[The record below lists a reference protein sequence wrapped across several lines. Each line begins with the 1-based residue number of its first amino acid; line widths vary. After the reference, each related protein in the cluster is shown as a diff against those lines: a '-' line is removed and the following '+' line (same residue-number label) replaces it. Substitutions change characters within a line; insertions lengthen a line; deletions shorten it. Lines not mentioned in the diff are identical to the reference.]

1 MCLLKNF
8 TEKFAK
14 FTPKKRLQGG
24 ENVNRY
30 RYFASTL
37 RNLRK
42 EKGLSQS
49 ELAHQLYVS
58 RSLICA
64 YEKNLRM
71 PSLDIL
77 IRLAI
82 FFDCSVEFLLGIE
95 NKAISNDEHYLNISG
110 LNKRQVEILSNLIE
124 EFRQ

>member
-1 MCLLKNF
+1 M
-8 TEKFAK
+8 
-14 FTPKKRLQGG
+14 
-24 ENVNRY
+24 NRY

-49 ELAHQLYVS
+49 ELARQLYVS

-82 FFDCSVEFLLGIE
+82 FFDCSIEFLLGIE
-95 NKAISNDEHYLNISG
+95 NKAISNEEHYLDISG
-110 LNKRQVEILSNLIE
+110 LNKKQIEILSSLVE
-124 EFRQ
+124 EFRRL

>member
-1 MCLLKNF
+1 MDK
-8 TEKFAK
+8 
-14 FTPKKRLQGG
+14 
-24 ENVNRY
+24 Y
-30 RYFASTL
+30 RYFSSTL

-49 ELAHQLYVS
+49 ELARQLYVS

-82 FFDCSVEFLLGIE
+82 FFEVPIDFLLGIE
-95 NKAISNDEHYLNISG
+95 NKTILDKENYLDISG
-110 LNKRQVEILSNLIE
+110 LNKRQIEILSNLVE
-124 EFRQ
+124 EFRK

>member
-1 MCLLKNF
+1 M
-8 TEKFAK
+8 
-14 FTPKKRLQGG
+14 
-24 ENVNRY
+24 Y
-30 RYFASTL
+30 RHFPSTL

-49 ELAHQLYVS
+49 ELARQLYIS

-64 YEKNLRM
+64 YEKNFRM

-95 NKAISNDEHYLNISG
+95 NKVISKDEHYLDISG
-110 LNKRQVEILSNLIE
+110 LNKRQIEILSNLVE
-124 EFRQ
+124 EFRK

>member
-1 MCLLKNF
+1 M
-8 TEKFAK
+8 
-14 FTPKKRLQGG
+14 
-24 ENVNRY
+24 NRY

-58 RSLICA
+58 CSLICA